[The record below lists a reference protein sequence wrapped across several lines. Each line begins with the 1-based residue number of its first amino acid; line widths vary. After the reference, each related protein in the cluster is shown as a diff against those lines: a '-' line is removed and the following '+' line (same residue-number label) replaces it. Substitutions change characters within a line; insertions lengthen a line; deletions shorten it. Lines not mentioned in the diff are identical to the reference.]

1 MFFKWIIS
9 NYLYFSSLLF
19 LLLHILS
26 HFFFSSVSSLTYLYL
41 FILASTNLHLSHCV
55 STGSKQDWSIQWPT
69 SESGKE
75 NTPVGPSDPSQWV
88 RLQLSQSP
96 KLHSRY
102 SQHLCQS
109 PQALAPPFYS
119 PHLHSDRLTVDPH
132 SGLFPSPL
140 DTGHHSL
147 PPSPRQRHF
156 AHTPPRTPLVV
167 NTMTPPGTPQVRR
180 RNKLKAPGTPPPA
193 SRKLIHLLPGFTA
206 LHRSKSH
213 EFQLGNRIDD
223 AQTPKWVIVHFK
235 CWFATCLSLAQQK
248 HM

>member
-1 MFFKWIIS
+1 MFWFIS
-9 NYLYFSSLLF
+9 CNLTSLSLFTCLLSSFFICPCL
-19 LLLHILS
+19 I
-26 HFFFSSVSSLTYLYL
+26 FFSISSQPYLFH
-41 FILASTNLHLSHCV
+41 FILAGANLHLSHCV

-119 PHLHSDRLTVDPH
+119 PHPHSDRLTVDSH
-132 SGLFPSPL
+132 FGLFPSPL
-140 DTGHHSL
+140 DMGHHSL

-223 AQTPKWVIVHFK
+223 AQTPK
-235 CWFATCLSLAQQK
+235 
-248 HM
+248 